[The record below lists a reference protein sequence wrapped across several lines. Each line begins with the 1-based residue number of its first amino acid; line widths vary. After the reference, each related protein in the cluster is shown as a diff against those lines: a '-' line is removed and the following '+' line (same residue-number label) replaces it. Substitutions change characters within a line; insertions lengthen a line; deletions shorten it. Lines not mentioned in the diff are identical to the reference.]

1 MRILFLIFSL
11 TISSAFANT
20 NASSPPLN
28 ESDAFHNSAFGAPQA
43 SELQQ
48 QEEAIIQ
55 QREEEAPVWMTP
67 QAPQKEQIDS
77 NRVNEWQDQSER
89 AKSGVSP

>member
-1 MRILFLIFSL
+1 MKILFLIFSL

-20 NASSPPLN
+20 NASSPPLQ
-28 ESDAFHNSAFGAPQA
+28 ESDAFHNSAFGATQA

-48 QEEAIIQ
+48 QEEQQIQ
-55 QREEEAPVWMTP
+55 ERQEEAPIWITP
-67 QAPQKEQIDS
+67 EVPQKEETKS